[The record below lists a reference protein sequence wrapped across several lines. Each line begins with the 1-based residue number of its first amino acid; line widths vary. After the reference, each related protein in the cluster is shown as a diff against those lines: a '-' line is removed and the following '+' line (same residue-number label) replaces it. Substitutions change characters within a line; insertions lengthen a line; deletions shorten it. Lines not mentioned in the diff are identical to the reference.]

1 MLRRLG
7 RAQPPIAKLACHAR
21 EPHRALLSRT
31 VLPSGWTRAR
41 QRMVFW
47 LRSRTRSLPSSST
60 YCSSRGISAVAGS
73 YARGSMLSRL
83 DSFATLMA
91 RLSATARF
99 PFNPRCNLF
108 THTFATTCCRHH
120 A

>member
-1 MLRRLG
+1 
-7 RAQPPIAKLACHAR
+7 
-21 EPHRALLSRT
+21 
-31 VLPSGWTRAR
+31 
-41 QRMVFW
+41 
-47 LRSRTRSLPSSST
+47 
-60 YCSSRGISAVAGS
+60 
-73 YARGSMLSRL
+73 
-83 DSFATLMA
+83 MA